1 MWAEGGSTVSRD
13 RGLSGY
19 GSGNSRLYKYLEEGV
34 TVKKLLTLLVAG
46 TFVASTVGFAAAAA
60 QAPSAPKEEKKAAE
74 KTGEKKMAS
83 KNASGTVKSAAAD
96 SVVVAGK
103 DKGKETEWTFALDS
117 KTKIKKGGKDVT
129 AADLKSGD
137 TVAVR
142 YMDHGG
148 KSVAETI
155 NVKAGGTAKK
165 AESKSTEAKP
175 AEKK

>member
-1 MWAEGGSTVSRD
+1 
-13 RGLSGY
+13 
-19 GSGNSRLYKYLEEGV
+19 
-34 TVKKLLTLLVAG
+34 VKKLLMLLVAG
-46 TFVASTVGFAAAAA
+46 TFVASTVGFAAAAG
-60 QAPSAPKEEKKAAE
+60 QTPSAPKEEKKAAE

-83 KNASGTVKSAAAD
+83 KNASGTVKSAGAD

-103 DKGKETEWTFALDS
+103 DKGKEMEWTFALDS

-142 YMDHGG
+142 YMDHAG

-155 NVKAGGTAKK
+155 NVRPPAGAAKK
-165 AESKSTEAKP
+165 AETKSTEAKP